1 MKKISELSDSYSV
14 LGFLMSGT
22 PVSQVILALIVS
34 ILMAPLIFIVVNIQS
49 SVDTGRETER
59 KPAYVFLD
67 ENFKQNLF
75 FKIDCFITAIDK
87 K

>member
-34 ILMAPLIFIVVNIQS
+34 ILMAPLIFI

-75 FKIDCFITAIDK
+75 FKIDCLITAIDK